1 MITKLPE
8 FAFLHGYGEND
19 ELYPRNVILH
29 IKTRTILEIFE
40 EDYKDFEDED
50 DLTLEFSINH
60 HINGKRNRNKYVMV
74 LHSSPFFDKKREE
87 DYLLN
92 EIMLPAFR
100 WFSDYCNFMDN
111 LIAKNGIDF

>member
-19 ELYPRNVILH
+19 DLYPRNVILH
-29 IKTRTILEIFE
+29 IKSRTIIEIFE
-40 EDYKDFEDED
+40 EDDIDFVDED
-50 DLTLEFSINH
+50 DLSFEFSINH
-60 HINGKRNRNKYVMV
+60 NINGKSIRDKYIML

-100 WFSDYCNFMDN
+100 WFSDYCDFMDN
-111 LIAKNGIDF
+111 LIAKNGINF